1 MAENWGQVANYEY
14 PGKAEH
20 ILNILNSRPD
30 PNTAIRGTRTTAEIS
45 SHYGVHASQI
55 NTWKKQALEAIPEA
69 FSSKRKRQEDDQE
82 ALVDELYKQIWQ
94 LTVERDW
101 LNSDFRDSL
110 TVITI

>member
-1 MAENWGQVANYEY
+1 MALTRKRHSTQTKVKVALE
-14 PGKAEH
+14 
-20 ILNILNSRPD
+20 
-30 PNTAIRGTRTTAEIS
+30 AIRGTRTTAEIS

-82 ALVDELYKQIWQ
+82 ALVDELYRQIGQ

-101 LNSDFRDSL
+101 LKKKL
-110 TVITI
+110 